1 MRRPCS
7 GWATPTSVAER
18 PPLWPVFVA
27 YVGAFAAIV
36 VFSIL
41 AIGTVRTLYPD
52 LPESAVFESLPGLLA
67 LAVASSTGLLLTVLL
82 VDRGAS
88 LARLRLLPGR
98 ETGGTLAV
106 MVIGML
112 ALAQLLDSL
121 TMLAGLGQHGTMVA
135 IRRALAQAVG
145 PDLFLAVLVIG
156 VLAGSAEEIFFRGYM
171 QTRLGERL
179 PPAAAVVVAGACF
192 GLLHFDLLHGFLA
205 FALGLYLGW
214 ITELAGSALPAMA
227 CHVINNALFTM
238 LTALWGTLEGFSL
251 NAGLVAVSGLVFTA
265 CVVWLR
271 QSDPRRSPVPR

>member
-1 MRRPCS
+1 
-7 GWATPTSVAER
+7 VAER
-18 PPLWPVFVA
+18 PPIWPVFVA
-27 YVGAFAAIV
+27 YIGAFAAIV

-41 AIGTVRTLYPD
+41 ALGVVHAMYPE

-67 LAVASSTGLLLTVLL
+67 LATASSTGLLLTVLL
-82 VDRGAS
+82 VDRGTS

-98 ETGGTLAV
+98 ETGWTLAV
-106 MVIGML
+106 MVIGIL

-121 TMLAGLGQHGTMVA
+121 AMLAGLGQHGTMVA

-171 QTRLGERL
+171 QTRLGERF
-179 PPAAAVVVAGACF
+179 PPAAAVLVAGACF
-192 GLLHFDLLHGFLA
+192 GILHFDWLHGFLA

-238 LTALWGTLEGFSL
+238 LTALWGTLEGFTL

-265 CVVWLR
+265 CLVWLR

>member
-1 MRRPCS
+1 M
-7 GWATPTSVAER
+7 AER
-18 PPLWPVFVA
+18 PPIWPVVVA

-36 VFSIL
+36 VFSL
-41 AIGTVRTLYPD
+41 LGLGAVHAMYPD
-52 LPESAVFESLPGLLA
+52 LPEWAVFESLPGLLA
-67 LAVASSTGLLLTVLL
+67 MAIASSTGLLVTVLL
-82 VDRGAS
+82 VDRGTS

-98 ETGGTLAV
+98 ETGWTLSV

-121 TMLAGLGQHGTMVA
+121 AILAGLGQYGTMVM

-145 PDLFLAVLVIG
+145 PELFLAVLVIG

-171 QTRLGERL
+171 QTRLGERF
-179 PPAAAVVVAGACF
+179 PPAAAVLVAGACF
-192 GLLHFDLLHGFLA
+192 GILHFDWLHGLLA

-238 LTALWGTLEGFSL
+238 LTALWGTLEGWSL
-251 NAGLVAVSGLVFTA
+251 NAGLVAACGLVFTA
-265 CVVWLR
+265 CLVWLR
-271 QSDPRRSPVPR
+271 QSDPRRSSVPR

>member
-1 MRRPCS
+1 M
-7 GWATPTSVAER
+7 TER
-18 PPLWPVFVA
+18 PPIWPVFVA

-36 VFSIL
+36 VLSVF
-41 AIGTVRTLYPD
+41 AIGAVRAMYPD

-67 LAVASSTGLLLTVLL
+67 GGIASSTGLLLTVLL

-88 LARLRLLPGR
+88 LARLRLVPGR
-98 ETGGTLAV
+98 ETGLALAV

-145 PDLFLAVLVIG
+145 PDLFVAVLVIG
-156 VLAGSAEEIFFRGYM
+156 VLAGSAEEIFFRAYM

-179 PPAAAVVVAGACF
+179 PPAAAVLVASMGF
-192 GLLHFDLLHGFLA
+192 GVLHFEWLHALLA

-238 LTALWGTLEGFSL
+238 LTALWGTVEGFGL

-271 QSDPRRSPVPR
+271 QSAPRSSVAR